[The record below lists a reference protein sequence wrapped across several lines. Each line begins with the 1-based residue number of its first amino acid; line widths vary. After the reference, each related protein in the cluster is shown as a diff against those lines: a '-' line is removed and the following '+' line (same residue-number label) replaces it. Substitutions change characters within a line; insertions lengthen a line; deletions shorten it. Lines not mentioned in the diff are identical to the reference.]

1 MVYIPGYGW
10 YVILGLFNT
19 KAKKILWSPILQ
31 LVWELG
37 KGCSERKKVTLVYE
51 YDHNTH
57 LFYKIATYRTIFNLV
72 INFLV
77 GLCV

>member
-1 MVYIPGYGW
+1 M
-10 YVILGLFNT
+10 
-19 KAKKILWSPILQ
+19 
-31 LVWELG
+31 WELG
-37 KGCSERKKVTLVYE
+37 KGCSERKKVTVVYE